1 MSILLSEPADEP
13 KPPASATVLPMLPG
27 ALARMRQ
34 ELVRAVRRVCPHWL
48 AQDAEDLAQDALVR
62 VWQAQQRGA
71 VQPSTGYLYRAA
83 YSAVVDEIRRR
94 RRRVDGDERGEQ
106 ILVEVAAPGDMR
118 RDIAIGEGITRCLA
132 RQNEDRTK
140 RQKFVITE
148 KRKNDVCQS
157 FQNACNCYCPENC
170 ADLLTFLRSAIFSIF
185 TKQNDRAITENKID
199 INDKSIGKRREI
211 NDEFAVVQ
219 TDFAP

>member
-94 RRRVDGDERGEQ
+94 RRRVDGDERGAQ
-106 ILVEVAAPGDMR
+106 TLVEVAAPGDMR

-132 RQNEDRTK
+132 RQNEDRRRALTLHLLGNSIESTAQLLGSATK
-140 RQKFVITE
+140 R
-148 KRKNDVCQS
+148 
-157 FQNACNCYCPENC
+157 AEN
-170 ADLLTFLRSAIFSIF
+170 LIYRGLQHLRECLAELGFS
-185 TKQNDRAITENKID
+185 
-199 INDKSIGKRREI
+199 G
-211 NDEFAVVQ
+211 
-219 TDFAP
+219 